1 MVQRLSQAFEA
12 LFLETRQKRRR
23 VRMTVSH
30 RMVPRGAAAFV
41 NGIENGAAP
50 NQRGDKG
57 RITVCRLLNGDPT
70 AGPGS

>member
-1 MVQRLSQAFEA
+1 MVQRLSRAFEA
-12 LFLETRQKRRR
+12 LFLETRQKRR
-23 VRMTVSH
+23 VSH